1 MTDDQDH
8 SAHQHPDD
16 AAFAQAVSWLT
27 RLRERNGDAA
37 AEAALRDAFQAWL
50 GADPRHEAAF
60 AEAERLWG
68 RLELPTRRLAD
79 AENRR
84 LRAVRRHRPLRSLAA
99 AAGLIILLGTGLM
112 WRDDIAVRLQS
123 DYTTSIGG
131 RTPVDLADGSR
142 ITLNTNTAI
151 AVDMADDV
159 RHVRLFRGEAWFDV
173 APDAGRP
180 FTVDTPMGAVR
191 VTGTRFNLRIADGKT
206 DVSLAE
212 GRVNLTSNMPGEAL
226 ILAPGQSARLTAAGI
241 SHPEPFDRTAVT
253 AWLRGQFVFYD
264 TPLSSVVAEINR
276 YRPGRIVI
284 AKDALRDLKVSGVFR
299 TDDTDAAL
307 RAITDTLPLGATR
320 ITGYLVVLH

>member
-8 SAHQHPDD
+8 SAHRHPDD

-27 RLRERNGDAA
+27 RLRERHADA
-37 AEAALRDAFQAWL
+37 DTFQAWL
-50 GADPRHEAAF
+50 DADPRHEAAF

-79 AENRR
+79 AEPGRPRAARR
-84 LRAVRRHRPLRSLAA
+84 QRPRRVLAA
-99 AAGLIILLGTGLM
+99 AAGLIILLGTGLL
-112 WRDDIAVRLQS
+112 WRGDIAVRLQS
-123 DYTTSIGG
+123 DYITSIGI
-131 RTPVDLADGSR
+131 RTPIDLADGSR

-151 AVDMADDV
+151 AVDIADDS
-159 RHVRLFRGEAWFDV
+159 RHVRLLRGEAWFDV
-173 APDAGRP
+173 APDAARP
-180 FTVDTPMGAVR
+180 FTVDTPMGTVR
-191 VTGTRFNLRIADGKT
+191 VTGTRFNLRIADGRT

-212 GRVNLTSNMPGEAL
+212 GRVNLTGSIPGDAL
-226 ILAPGQSARLTAAGI
+226 ILAPGESAQLTAAGI

-264 TPLSSVVAEINR
+264 TPLSSVVDEINR

-284 AKDALRDLKVSGVFR
+284 ARDALLDLKVSGVFR

-307 RAITDTLPLGATR
+307 RAITDTLPLGATH

>member
-151 AVDMADDV
+151 AVDMSDDV
-159 RHVRLFRGEAWFDV
+159 RHVRLLRGEAWFDV

>member
-27 RLRERNGDAA
+27 HLRERGGDAA
-37 AEAALRDAFQAWL
+37 AFQAWL
-50 GADPRHEAAF
+50 DADPRHETAF
-60 AEAERLWG
+60 AEAECLWG

-79 AENRR
+79 AETGRPC
-84 LRAVRRHRPLRSLAA
+84 AVRRHRPLRGLAA
-99 AAGLIILLGTGLM
+99 AAGLIILLGTGLL

-123 DYTTSIGG
+123 DYTTSIGA
-131 RTPVDLADGSR
+131 RAPVDLADGSR
-142 ITLNTNTAI
+142 ITLNTDTAI
-151 AVDMADDV
+151 AVDMTDDR
-159 RHVRLFRGEAWFDV
+159 RHVRLLRGEAWFDV
-173 APDAGRP
+173 APDTARP
-180 FTVDTPMGAVR
+180 FTVDTPMGTVR

-212 GRVNLTSNMPGEAL
+212 GRVSLTGRGLGDAL
-226 ILAPGQSARLTAAGI
+226 ILAPGQSARLTAAGV
-241 SHPEPFDRTAVT
+241 SPPLLFDRTAVT

-264 TPLSSVVAEINR
+264 TPLSRVVAEINR

>member
-8 SAHQHPDD
+8 SAHQPPDD

-27 RLRERNGDAA
+27 HLRERDADAA
-37 AEAALRDAFQAWL
+37 AFQAWL
-50 GADPRHEAAF
+50 DADPRHEAAF

-79 AENRR
+79 AEPGRPRAARR
-84 LRAVRRHRPLRSLAA
+84 YRFLRGLA
-99 AAGLIILLGTGLM
+99 AAGLFILLGAGLM

-123 DYTTSIGG
+123 DYITSIGG

-142 ITLNTNTAI
+142 ITLNTDTAI
-151 AVDMADDV
+151 AVDMTDDR
-159 RHVRLFRGEAWFDV
+159 RHVRLLRGEAWFDV
-173 APDAGRP
+173 APDAARP

-206 DVSLAE
+206 DVSLGE
-212 GRVNLTSNMPGEAL
+212 GRVSLIGRSPDDAL

-299 TDDTDAAL
+299 TDDTGAAL
-307 RAITDTLPLGATR
+307 RAITDTLPLSATR
-320 ITGYLVVLH
+320 ITDFLVVLH